1 MTVLNT
7 TSTTYLTNVSN
18 VLQKIIAPAIE
29 QVLPYK
35 TIWYDMLEK
44 NKGVTS
50 MANNT
55 FYITIRSGRHSG
67 ISAVAE
73 GATLPSGKPKYDQ
86 ANVSAKWIF
95 GTFDITDQVLES
107 AKSSPG
113 AIVNYLTQQTQDLKD
128 DFAKELNRM
137 FFGYGSGILAYA
149 NANTT
154 SATITIKPY
163 LNVNGDILGD
173 EYLAAGQSILI
184 GTDHVKIVSVDSPTQ
199 ITVDSSITYAVND
212 AIVKADGDGAA
223 APETMGIDGIIDDGT
238 LTSTFQGITRSGG
251 VNTWYDAAYIDT
263 TSEALG
269 LVKMETAWAKTLKFG
284 NPKYVFMNTTLWKK
298 YGNLLESYKRTSNM
312 KEILSGG
319 WSGLDFMGG
328 AGTVLLD
335 TDCPDGKVFF
345 VDPSSITIAQ
355 LTPISWVDRGDG
367 ILRRVDYAAW
377 QGVLRWYGN
386 LAALNPRGNA
396 KLTTKT
402 G

>member
-1 MTVLNT
+1 MTVL
-7 TSTTYLTNVSN
+7 STTTVTYLSNVSN

-29 QVLPYK
+29 QVLPMK
-35 TIWYDMLEK
+35 TIWYDMLQK

-55 FYITIRSGRHSG
+55 FYVTIRSGRHSG
-67 ISAVAE
+67 IAAIAE

-86 ANVSAKWIF
+86 ANVSAKWLF

-107 AKSSPG
+107 AKSAPG
-113 AIVNYLTQQTQDLKD
+113 SLVNYLTQQTSDLKD
-128 DFAKELNRM
+128 DFAKELNRI
-137 FFGYGSGILAYA
+137 FFGDGTGALALA
-149 NANTT
+149 NANAT
-154 SATITIKPY
+154 SATLTVKPV
-163 LNVNGDILGD
+163 LNVNGDIPGT
-173 EYLAAGQSILI
+173 EYLAAGQKILVD
-184 GTDHVKIVSVDSPTQ
+184 TDVATILSVDSDTQ
-199 ITVDSSITYAVND
+199 VTLTAPITYAVND
-212 AIVKADGDGAA
+212 VITKADGDGAA
-223 APETMGIDGIIDDGT
+223 AQEPMGVNGMLAATGTLQGIDRGANPWW
-238 LTSTFQGITRSGG
+238 QP
-251 VNTWYDAAYIDT
+251 AYIDA

-269 LVKMETAWAKTLKFG
+269 LNKMETAWAKCLKYG

-298 YGNLLESYKRTSNM
+298 YGNLLESFKRTANM

-319 WSGLDFMGG
+319 WSGLEFMGG
-328 AGTVLLD
+328 AGVVLLD
-335 TDCPDGKVFF
+335 TDCPDGEVLFI
-345 VDPSSITIAQ
+345 DPSTITIAQ

-386 LAALNPRGNA
+386 LAALNLRPNA